1 MSVFLRELQDVYTET
16 AYPMAMDLSSM
27 ARGQRIPTQGPN
39 SYSKDGLPGMQAGQ
53 GNPSMP
59 SVNLPYE
66 AEEEST
72 ISKNLL
78 IKHITE
84 LLEVKGQQTATE
96 ALLDL
101 LIFIKKN

>member
-16 AYPMAMDLSSM
+16 AYPMLVDLPRM
-27 ARGQRIPTQGPN
+27 ARGQTNIT
-39 SYSKDGLPGMQAGQ
+39 Q
-53 GNPSMP
+53 GNPSYHKGGLPGGGPDEGMP
-59 SVNLPYE
+59 TYTLPYE

-72 ISKNLL
+72 ISKSLL
-78 IKHITE
+78 INYITE
-84 LLEVKGQQTATE
+84 LLEVKGEQTAME

>member
-1 MSVFLRELQDVYTET
+1 MSSFLRELQDVYTE
-16 AYPMAMDLSSM
+16 AYPMTVDLSNM
-27 ARGQRIPTQGPN
+27 ARGQRMLKQGPH
-39 SYSKDGLPGMQAGQ
+39 SYPKDGLLGMQAGQ

-59 SVNLPYE
+59 SVNMPYE

-72 ISKNLL
+72 ISKSLL
-78 IKHITE
+78 TNYITD
-84 LLEVKGQQTATE
+84 LLEVKGEQTAME